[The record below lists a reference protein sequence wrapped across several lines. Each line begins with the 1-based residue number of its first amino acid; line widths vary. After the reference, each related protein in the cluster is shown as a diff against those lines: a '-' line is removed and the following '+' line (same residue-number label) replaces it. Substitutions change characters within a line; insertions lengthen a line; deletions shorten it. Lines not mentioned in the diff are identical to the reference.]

1 MSTMK
6 LNVDQLAAEAML
18 LPVGDR
24 ALLVDKLVERLDITE
39 PSDLQ
44 RLWADE
50 AARRRDE
57 IRSGRVQPID
67 GQDVMGEARR
77 RVGR

>member
-1 MSTMK
+1 MR

-24 ALLVDKLVERLDITE
+24 AILVDKLVESLDITE

-44 RLWADE
+44 RLWAAE

-57 IRSGRVQPID
+57 IRSGRVQPVD

-77 RVGR
+77 CVDR

>member
-1 MSTMK
+1 MT

-18 LPVGDR
+18 LPLGDR
-24 ALLVDKLVERLDITE
+24 AILVDKLVESLDITE

-44 RLWADE
+44 RLWAAE

-67 GQDVMGEARR
+67 GEHVMGEARS

>member
-1 MSTMK
+1 MS
-6 LNVDQLAAEAML
+6 LNVDQLAAEAMQ
-18 LPVGDR
+18 LPMEDR
-24 ALLVDKLVERLDITE
+24 AILVDKLVESLDITE

-44 RLWADE
+44 RLWGAE
-50 AARRRDE
+50 AVRRRDE

-67 GQDVMGEARR
+67 GDEVMAEARR